1 MLNTSEEQA
10 QRSVVSG
17 PSLMPLLD
25 VMLLL
30 LIFFLLASVFVQPT
44 LEVDL
49 PDAAHSE
56 SDTPQNDILTISVS
70 SNGDVFINKTFVPL
84 EELQG
89 RIEAAVAEDPELPVM
104 VRADEQSAFRYFVK
118 VMDAVKGAG
127 ATQLTI
133 ETQRAQEEEA
143 SP

>member
-1 MLNTSEEQA
+1 MLNLSAEQA
-10 QRSVVSG
+10 QQSETSG
-17 PSLMPLLD
+17 PSFMPLLD

-49 PDAAHSE
+49 PDAEHSE
-56 SDTPQNDILTISVS
+56 PEPPQNDLLTISVS
-70 SNGDVFINKTFVPL
+70 PEGDVFINKQFVPL
-84 EELQG
+84 EHLQG
-89 RIEAAVAEDPELPVM
+89 RVEAAVVEDPEVVVM

-127 ATQLTI
+127 VVQLTI
-133 ETQRAQEEEA
+133 ETEPGPGGA

>member
-1 MLNTSEEQA
+1 MLNVSDEQA
-10 QRSVVSG
+10 QRSEATG
-17 PSLMPLLD
+17 PSLMALLD

-49 PDAAHSE
+49 PDAENSE
-56 SDTPQNDILTISVS
+56 PEPPQNDLLTISVS
-70 SNGDVFINKTFVPL
+70 SDGDVFINKQFVPL
-84 EELQG
+84 EQLQG
-89 RIEAAVAEDPELPVM
+89 RIETAVAEDPEVAVM
-104 VRADEQSAFRYFVK
+104 VRADELSAFRYFVN

-127 ATQLTI
+127 VVQLTI
-133 ETQRAQEEEA
+133 ETEPGPGGV

>member
-1 MLNTSEEQA
+1 MLNLSAEQA
-10 QRSVVSG
+10 QGSEGTG
-17 PSLMPLLD
+17 PSLMALLD

-49 PDAAHSE
+49 PDAENSE
-56 SDTPQNDILTISVS
+56 AEPPEIDLLTISVS
-70 SNGDVFINKTFVPL
+70 SDGDVFINKQFVPL
-84 EELQG
+84 EQLQG
-89 RIEAAVAEDPELPVM
+89 RIEAAVAEDPEVAVM
-104 VRADEQSAFRYFVK
+104 VRADEQSAFRYFVN

-127 ATQLTI
+127 IVQLTI
-133 ETQRAQEEEA
+133 ETEPGPGGV

>member
-1 MLNTSEEQA
+1 MLNVSEEQA
-10 QRSVVSG
+10 QRSEASG
-17 PSLMPLLD
+17 PSLMALLD

-49 PDAAHSE
+49 PDAENSE
-56 SDTPQNDILTISVS
+56 AEPPETGLLTISVS
-70 SNGDVFINKTFVPL
+70 VDGDVFINKQFVPI

-89 RIEAAVAEDPELPVM
+89 RIESAVAENPEVPVM
-104 VRADEQSAFRYFVK
+104 VRADEQSAFRYFVN

-127 ATQLTI
+127 VVQLTI
-133 ETQRAQEEEA
+133 ETEPGPGGV